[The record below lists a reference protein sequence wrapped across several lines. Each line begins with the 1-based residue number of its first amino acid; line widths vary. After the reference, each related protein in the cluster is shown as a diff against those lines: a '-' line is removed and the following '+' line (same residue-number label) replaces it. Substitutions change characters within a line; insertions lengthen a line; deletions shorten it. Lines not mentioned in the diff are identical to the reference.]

1 MRSTL
6 LVRCLMTAH
15 GKGQIFTNK
24 YKTCRTVKCYSYAGE
39 KDAALIKGIKEALT
53 AAGVQHSVKFHDV
66 ESYYGSIKS
75 LIVRLP
81 L

>member
-15 GKGQIFTNK
+15 GKRTIFTNK
-24 YKTCRTVKCYSYAGE
+24 YEKCRTVKCYAG
-39 KDAALIKGIKEALT
+39 DNDTAMVKGIVDALT
-53 AAGVQHSVKFHDV
+53 AAGVNHSVKIT
-66 ESYYGSIKS
+66 SKNATRYSPGRS